1 MKEHGEVSSCKR
13 GVMNRRRVLMAELAL
28 VIAGVF
34 VFRGLWMLLDLL
46 AFMHTSAALGL
57 SLLAGSVAT
66 VWALKCIMTQEDK

>member
-46 AFMHTSAALGL
+46 AFMHTPTALGL

-66 VWALKCIMTQEDK
+66 VWALKCIMTQEGK

>member
-1 MKEHGEVSSCKR
+1 MKEHGEVSSRKQ
-13 GVMNRRRVLMAELAL
+13 GVMNRRQVLMSELAL

-46 AFMHTSAALGL
+46 AFMHTPAALGL

-66 VWALKCIMTQEDK
+66 VWALKCIMMQEGK